1 MRTQLLKWR
10 KLRCPMFRRTW
21 CSLRFPFRRTLS
33 GPDYFSNLLARQ
45 SELAKSGESQLTQQE
60 IEALS
65 GKCDISQMS
74 FQEYRDFINHL
85 ADKGVID
92 RPEPLDFDPGE
103 PIYIKGGQAWLESAG
118 ITRNTDTPGL
128 AQFLHPRLTERYNR
142 LLAEQAAAKVLQST
156 GRMNS
161 MCV

>member
-1 MRTQLLKWR
+1 
-10 KLRCPMFRRTW
+10 MFRRTW
-21 CSLRFPFRRTLS
+21 CSLRFPLRRALS
-33 GPDYFSNLLARQ
+33 DPDYFSNLLARQ

-74 FQEYRDFINHL
+74 SREYRDFINYL

-92 RPEPLDFDPGE
+92 RPEPLVFDPGE
-103 PIYIKGGQAWLESAG
+103 PIYIRGGQAWLESAG
-118 ITRNTDTPGL
+118 TTRNTDTPGV